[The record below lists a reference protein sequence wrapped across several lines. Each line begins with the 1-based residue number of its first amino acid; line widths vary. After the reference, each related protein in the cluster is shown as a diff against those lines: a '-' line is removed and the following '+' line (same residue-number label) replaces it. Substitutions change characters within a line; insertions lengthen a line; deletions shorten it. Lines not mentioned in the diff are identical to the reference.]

1 MYGLDNLH
9 TIPVIGFAVA
19 SLIYFSL
26 ELNGT
31 DTFYKV
37 ATIGG
42 NLCLFPLLVYIS
54 FKSMRLWMNQVGLY
68 AFIPVFA
75 TLGFAFSLYSLYYFS
90 RKLYA
95 DKDAT
100 QQKVILDGCGVAGSL
115 ATVLLLLPGAPMN
128 MLYALSIPVWMV
140 YLWYLRIV
148 RAFKKK

>member
-1 MYGLDNLH
+1 MYGLYN
-9 TIPVIGFAVA
+9 IPILAFAVA

-42 NLCLFPLLVYIS
+42 NLCLFPVLVYMS
-54 FKSMRLWMNQVGLY
+54 FNSMALWMNQVGLF

-128 MLYALSIPVWMV
+128 MLYALSIPVGIV
-140 YLWYLRIV
+140 YFWYLRIV
-148 RAFKKK
+148 RAWKKK